1 MMVVGISPRRKKLFP
16 ILSMLLSMFKMYI
29 PRYPAEKKELFSR
42 NRFKMYIPQ
51 GWLPERSPLLAL
63 PSLDARGAAP
73 LPAPCQFN
81 NWIELNF
88 NWKLCHGFRFFFV
101 LLWFYDLF
109 CQVRALADIDE
120 HVEEGHVYDIIVK
133 VAFNTWPCHMW
144 SIQLL
149 QSCHNLLDN
158 PSEGLKNPV
167 KPKKAQQR
175 LYWRQ
180 KTSFYDAKPQDIW

>member
-1 MMVVGISPRRKKLFP
+1 MMVVGILHYSRETGSKCIFRKVGCLNV
-16 ILSMLLSMFKMYI
+16 LLS
-29 PRYPAEKKELFSR
+29 LLC
-42 NRFKMYIPQ
+42 
-51 GWLPERSPLLAL
+51 LPWMHAVLPHSPLHV
-63 PSLDARGAAP
+63 SSI
-73 LPAPCQFN
+73 
-81 NWIELNF
+81 IELNWTSIGNCVMVF
-88 NWKLCHGFRFFFV
+88 VFFFF

-133 VAFNTWPCHMW
+133 VAFNTWSCHMW

-180 KTSFYDAKPQDIW
+180 KTSFYDAKPQDIWYCMPQNLISTFQVLTFKTWSL